1 MEYTTRKVEVSR
13 GRFQEQAARVTRQR
27 KKVEQAI
34 ADRNPA
40 EEMQARLLIME
51 QSLIAMARFLKILE
65 RDLQSDLSI
74 QGYATQKRIKD
85 RRELERSETLAEAV
99 DQFASPATTG
109 ALTPDRDFES
119 LDTLAKAIGK
129 PVGQ

>member
-1 MEYTTRKVEVSR
+1 MEYTTRKVAVSR
-13 GRFQEQAARVTRQR
+13 GHLQEQEARVARQR

-34 ADRNPA
+34 ADRSAA

-85 RRELERSETLAEAV
+85 RRELGRSETLVQAA
-99 DQFASPATTG
+99 DQFAPPAPTA

-119 LDTLAKAIGK
+119 LDKLAKAIEK
-129 PVGQ
+129 PAQ